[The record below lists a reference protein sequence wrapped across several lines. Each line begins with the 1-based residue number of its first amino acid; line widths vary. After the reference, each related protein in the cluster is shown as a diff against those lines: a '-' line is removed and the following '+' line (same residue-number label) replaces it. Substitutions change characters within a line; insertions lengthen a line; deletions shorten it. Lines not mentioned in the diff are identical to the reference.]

1 MGNKFY
7 SMLCAISFVSVL
19 LFTFVHAFKKMIG
32 DKNIKEKQLIV
43 KILTFINGRD
53 LNQVTALP
61 R

>member
-19 LFTFVHAFKKMIG
+19 LFTFVHVFKKMIG

-43 KILTFINGRD
+43 KILTF
-53 LNQVTALP
+53 LLTAGT
-61 R
+61 